1 MENNSQAQSAQ
12 AQSVDLSGFARA
24 RDIIMEMR
32 SRGVVCAIWG
42 MAGTTRNIK
51 DAPFCWQHKEAL
63 QRIRDYLED
72 GHGHCALALS
82 VYVAL
87 SQLASDAHSETFT
100 APISEIA
107 RRAAVSYRT
116 AAGVLKRFE
125 ALELIAVQRSTV
137 PGTKE
142 HAPSTYTMLRTPC
155 LTLGKQNQIC
165 LPKDI
170 KEQKQPKELISPATA
185 EAEGNSTS
193 NAGNKPS
200 AKVSASYPL
209 WVLEEKKKYPEAQ
222 DHPLWQKTRQ
232 MVFNTTRLPPQTWQ
246 ADCERLLDVVVQS
259 AGAVARSC

>member
-72 GHGHCALALS
+72 GHGHCALTLS

-87 SQLASDAHSETFT
+87 SQLASDAHSQTFT

-125 ALELIAVQRSTV
+125 ALEVNRSPT
-137 PGTKE
+137 E
-142 HAPSTYTMLRTPC
+142 HCPWRKRTRARTYTC
-155 LTLGKQNQIC
+155 
-165 LPKDI
+165 
-170 KEQKQPKELISPATA
+170 
-185 EAEGNSTS
+185 
-193 NAGNKPS
+193 
-200 AKVSASYPL
+200 Y
-209 WVLEEKKKYPEAQ
+209 
-222 DHPLWQKTRQ
+222 
-232 MVFNTTRLPPQTWQ
+232 
-246 ADCERLLDVVVQS
+246 
-259 AGAVARSC
+259 ARHA